1 MGKKGA
7 GEAGGASKYGE
18 GEMMTVK
25 NKRWPQVTSCK
36 SPLDGA
42 RGRQVTRL
50 KRYIIISLAVFSLQL
65 AGCGYTTHSMISN
78 KYKTVYIT
86 PFVNKIDITSETDTG
101 NRYRLYYP
109 HLETDVTRKVIN
121 KFLFDGNLKPVKAST
136 ADVVLKGEVM
146 QFRKDPVRYDDSDNP
161 TEYRIS
167 IQVNISLWD
176 TKEKKLLWQENNFTG
191 EKSYFVSGTLA
202 ISEGTAV
209 TQALDDLARRVVER
223 AVEQW

>member
-1 MGKKGA
+1 MINRISHIAYRISSKKVLLMLAA
-7 GEAGGASKYGE
+7 GYLF
-18 GEMMTVK
+18 
-25 NKRWPQVTSCK
+25 C
-36 SPLDGA
+36 
-42 RGRQVTRL
+42 
-50 KRYIIISLAVFSLQL
+50 AV
-65 AGCGYTTHSMISN
+65 AGCGYTTRSMISN
-78 KYKTVYIT
+78 KYKTIYIT

-109 HLETDVTRKVIN
+109 NLETDVTRKVIN
-121 KFLFDGNLKPVKAST
+121 KFLFDGNLKPYRENV
-136 ADVVLKGEVM
+136 ADVILKGEVVA
-146 QFRKDPVRYDDSDNP
+146 FRKDPVRYDDNDNV

-202 ISEGTAV
+202 KSESTAV
-209 TQALDDLARRVVER
+209 TEALDDLARRIVER